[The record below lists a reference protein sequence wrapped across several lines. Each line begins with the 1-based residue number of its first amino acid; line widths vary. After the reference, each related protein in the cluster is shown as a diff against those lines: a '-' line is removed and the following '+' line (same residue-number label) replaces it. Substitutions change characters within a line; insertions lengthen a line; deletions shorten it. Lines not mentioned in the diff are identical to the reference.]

1 MNNRSKAAVEV
12 LEIVKYLDADL
23 LKIINQKYLEELE
36 LIKDKDYVFT
46 INKDIPIYDNEFM
59 SETLEMLKEL
69 FVTNN

>member
-12 LEIVKYLDADL
+12 LEIVKYLDDNL
-23 LKIINQKYLEELE
+23 LKIINKKYLEELE

-59 SETLEMLKEL
+59 SETLEMLQEL
-69 FVTNN
+69 FIKD

>member
-1 MNNRSKAAVEV
+1 MDNRSKAAVEI

-69 FVTNN
+69 FIKD